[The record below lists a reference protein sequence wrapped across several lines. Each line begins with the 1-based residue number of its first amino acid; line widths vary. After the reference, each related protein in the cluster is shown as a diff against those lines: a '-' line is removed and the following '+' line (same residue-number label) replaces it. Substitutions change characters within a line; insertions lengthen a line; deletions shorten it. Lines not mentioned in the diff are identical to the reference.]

1 MVNLELFLSSLE
13 KAKGHGGM
21 QAAFIESNV
30 VSLNT
35 ICHVLRW

>member
-30 VSLNT
+30 VRDAE
-35 ICHVLRW
+35 V